1 MVKMVI
7 FLGGGGGGGRWLKH
21 IIFGSCG
28 YEVRVLW
35 IRTSTRG

>member
-1 MVKMVI
+1 MVI
-7 FLGGGGGGGRWLKH
+7 FLGGGGGVKH